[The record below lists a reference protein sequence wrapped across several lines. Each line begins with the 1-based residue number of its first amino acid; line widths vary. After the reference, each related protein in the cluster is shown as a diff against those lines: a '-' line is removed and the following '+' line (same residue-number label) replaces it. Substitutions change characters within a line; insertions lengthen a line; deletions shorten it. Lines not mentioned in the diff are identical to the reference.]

1 LVQPDYYS
9 RVMGEDIDRGEREY
23 MAEVDR
29 YARSISDRDVI
40 PFNESDSEYIQIMKN
55 RRRTMREV

>member
-1 LVQPDYYS
+1 
-9 RVMGEDIDRGEREY
+9 MGEDIDRGEREY
-23 MAEVDR
+23 MAEVAR

-40 PFNESDSEYIQIMKN
+40 PFNESEREYIQLMKN